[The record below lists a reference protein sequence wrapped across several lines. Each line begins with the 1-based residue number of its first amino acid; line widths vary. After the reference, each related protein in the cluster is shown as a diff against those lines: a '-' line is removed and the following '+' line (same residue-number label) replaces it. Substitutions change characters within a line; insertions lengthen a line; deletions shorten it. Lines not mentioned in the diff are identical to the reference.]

1 MCSFFSTSNGQYMDE
16 SKKIHYRW
24 NPARKRWKT
33 KQYTGGARYLVS
45 TCLLRSVNE
54 SSAKEETDGT
64 CPSDKTPL
72 GRRTQKKMF
81 FFASDELTFSD
92 LVPRMQLPS
101 QITANDLKG
110 GSDVDARKK
119 EEKNMATTSIPLS
132 NCCLETSRDLVL
144 QLNSRRSAPVIRKST
159 WTAGNALHVN
169 QKCLKNATKYHH
181 REETEK
187 IRFGRPLEL
196 SIITGY
202 RVKRAN
208 ATSTKWSRVF
218 L

>member
-72 GRRTQKKMF
+72 GRRTQKKNVF
-81 FFASDELTFSD
+81 FSHRTSSL
-92 LVPRMQLPS
+92 S
-101 QITANDLKG
+101 QIWFPGCN
-110 GSDVDARKK
+110 SHRKSRPTIWK
-119 EEKNMATTSIPLS
+119 VVPMSTREKKKRKTWQQRPFHCRIVAWKRP
-132 NCCLETSRDLVL
+132 ETSFF
-144 QLNSRRSAPVIRKST
+144 N
-159 WTAGNALHVN
+159 
-169 QKCLKNATKYHH
+169 
-181 REETEK
+181 
-187 IRFGRPLEL
+187 
-196 SIITGY
+196 
-202 RVKRAN
+202 
-208 ATSTKWSRVF
+208 
-218 L
+218 

>member
-81 FFASDELTFSD
+81 FFRIGPAHFLRSGSQDATPIANHGQRSERWFRCRREKKRREKHGNNVHSIVEL
-92 LVPRMQLPS
+92 LPGNVPRPRSSIKQPKVSASNSKVHLNGWERVAHEPKMS
-101 QITANDLKG
+101 
-110 GSDVDARKK
+110 
-119 EEKNMATTSIPLS
+119 EK
-132 NCCLETSRDLVL
+132 C
-144 QLNSRRSAPVIRKST
+144 
-159 WTAGNALHVN
+159 H
-169 QKCLKNATKYHH
+169 
-181 REETEK
+181 
-187 IRFGRPLEL
+187 
-196 SIITGY
+196 
-202 RVKRAN
+202 
-208 ATSTKWSRVF
+208 
-218 L
+218 